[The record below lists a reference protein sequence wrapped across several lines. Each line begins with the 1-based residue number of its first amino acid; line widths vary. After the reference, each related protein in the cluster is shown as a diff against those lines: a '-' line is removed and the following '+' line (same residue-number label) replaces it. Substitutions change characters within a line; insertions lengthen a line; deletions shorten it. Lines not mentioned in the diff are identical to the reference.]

1 MPQESVPPGE
11 QVSDRLTGMLTGPE
25 MVAVRWAVAPLHQ
38 VDCPLYDQ
46 PDATEWEPLALIAVA
61 VVPS

>member
-1 MPQESVPPGE
+1 MPQESAPPGE

-46 PDATEWEPLALIAVA
+46 PDATE
-61 VVPS
+61 

>member
-1 MPQESVPPGE
+1 MPQESAPPGE
-11 QVSDRLTGMLTGPE
+11 QVSDRLTGPE

-46 PDATEWEPLALIAVA
+46 PDATEWEPLALVAVA